1 MRAFFLFRTEE
12 GKMEIPKDL
21 KYTESDEWL
30 RIDGA
35 TAVTG
40 ISDFAQDQLSDI
52 VYVEISVEVGD
63 TLAKGEA
70 YGLVES
76 VKAAADLYMPVSGK
90 IQEINEDLT
99 EKPEAVNS
107 DPYGSAW
114 MVKFEIT
121 EMSELDDLLDAAAY
135 TASIEERSA

>member
-1 MRAFFLFRTEE
+1 
-12 GKMEIPKDL
+12 MEFPKDL

-30 RIDGA
+30 RIEGDR
-35 TAVTG
+35 AVTG

-63 TLAKGEA
+63 TVAKGET

-76 VKAAADLYMPVSGK
+76 VKAAADLYMPISGL
-90 IQEINEDLT
+90 IQEINEELT
-99 EKPEAVNS
+99 EKPELVNS
-107 DPYGSAW
+107 DPYGSSW

-121 EMSELDDLLDAAAY
+121 DPSELDALLDVEAY
-135 TASIEERSA
+135 ATSVGERSA